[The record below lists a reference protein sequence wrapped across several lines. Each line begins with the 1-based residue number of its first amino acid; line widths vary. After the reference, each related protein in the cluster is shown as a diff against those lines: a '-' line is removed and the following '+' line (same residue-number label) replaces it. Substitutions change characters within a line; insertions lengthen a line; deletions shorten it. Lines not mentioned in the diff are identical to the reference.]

1 MKQQVYFCSL
11 RAFFFI
17 LKCTIKYINRETLK
31 LHLRNNNFIHKNHFP
46 HLHPHSVRDSNSHG
60 HNWPLDPRYYEDN
73 EWNCIY
79 SCGLNTFQMNMIL
92 KRLRQFTLYKKS
104 AKNVNVNMS
113 INSVAVEIIPVA
125 LIFGC

>member
-1 MKQQVYFCSL
+1 MIFLTYIPTASG
-11 RAFFFI
+11 I
-17 LKCTIKYINRETLK
+17 LTPTAITGLWIPGIMRM
-31 LHLRNNNFIHKNHFP
+31 
-46 HLHPHSVRDSNSHG
+46 S
-60 HNWPLDPRYYEDN
+60 N